1 MANLKGT
8 SGQLEWVDVNAMQ
21 TIGEAE
27 HFMCSDIEWDPTG
40 RFVATS
46 VSHWRHQME
55 NGYNVWTSQG
65 RQLKHQR
72 QDKFYQLL
80 WRPRPPSLL
89 TVAQEKDVRK
99 NLRTFSAKY
108 ALPLALTLTLT
119 PTLTLTRI
127 LTLSRYEAED
137 AMARSGM
144 QGEAKIICQ
153 QKSAAFEEWLKLKD
167 DEYKAQ
173 RQTRIDMRGGL
184 ESDNESA
191 YTLVEDVDEEEIS
204 YKEECVDRGGPRD
217 SD

>member
-1 MANLKGT
+1 MAGEFEEGGGAFHNAFAVLFGVVWLGTAVGFARYKGWAFMLVSFGLLAAFFYT
-8 SGQLEWVDVNAMQ
+8 LVEFILAYKKRAHRGHF
-21 TIGEAE
+21 EA
-27 HFMCSDIEWDPTG
+27 
-40 RFVATS
+40 
-46 VSHWRHQME
+46 
-55 NGYNVWTSQG
+55 
-65 RQLKHQR
+65 KHAAW
-72 QDKFYQLL
+72 Y
-80 WRPRPPSLL
+80 PR
-89 TVAQEKDVRK
+89 A
-99 NLRTFSAKY
+99 AK
-108 ALPLALTLTLT
+108 
-119 PTLTLTRI
+119 
-127 LTLSRYEAED
+127 YEAED

>member
-1 MANLKGT
+1 M
-8 SGQLEWVDVNAMQ
+8 GQLEWVDVNAMQ

-55 NGYNVWTSQG
+55 NGYNIWTSQG

-89 TVAQEKDVRK
+89 
-99 NLRTFSAKY
+99 SAK
-108 ALPLALTLTLT
+108 
-119 PTLTLTRI
+119 
-127 LTLSRYEAED
+127 YEAED
-137 AMARSGM
+137 AQARSGM
-144 QGEAKIICQ
+144 QGEAKVICQ
-153 QKSAAFEEWLKLKD
+153 DKSQAFEEWLKLKD

-191 YTLVEDVDEEEIS
+191 YTLVEDVDEVEIS
-204 YKEECVDRGGPRD
+204 YKEDCVDVGGPRD

>member
-108 ALPLALTLTLT
+108 
-119 PTLTLTRI
+119 
-127 LTLSRYEAED
+127 EAED

-204 YKEECVDRGGPRD
+204 FKEEVVDYGEQRD

>member
-46 VSHWRHQME
+46 VAHWRHQME
-55 NGYNVWTSQG
+55 NGYNIWTSQG
-65 RQLKHQR
+65 RQIKHQR
-72 QDKFYQLL
+72 QDKFFQLL

-89 TVAQEKDVRK
+89 SDAQEKEVRK
-99 NLRTFSAKY
+99 NLREYSKK
-108 ALPLALTLTLT
+108 
-119 PTLTLTRI
+119 
-127 LTLSRYEAED
+127 YEAED
-137 AMARSGM
+137 ALARAGM
-144 QGEAKIICQ
+144 QGDLLKDRQ
-153 QKSAAFEEWLKLKD
+153 NKSKAFEEWLKIKEE
-167 DEYKAQ
+167 EYKAN
-173 RQTRIDMRGGL
+173 RLARIDLRDGV

-204 YKEECVDRGGPRD
+204 FKEEVVDYGEQRD

>member
-1 MANLKGT
+1 MPDRALT
-8 SGQLEWVDVNAMQ
+8 SRPPALQL
-21 TIGEAE
+21 
-27 HFMCSDIEWDPTG
+27 
-40 RFVATS
+40 
-46 VSHWRHQME
+46 SHE
-55 NGYNVWTSQG
+55 
-65 RQLKHQR
+65 KK
-72 QDKFYQLL
+72 DKFYQLL

-99 NLRTFSAKY
+99 NLRTFSAK
-108 ALPLALTLTLT
+108 
-119 PTLTLTRI
+119 
-127 LTLSRYEAED
+127 YEAED

>member
-1 MANLKGT
+1 
-8 SGQLEWVDVNAMQ
+8 MQ

-40 RFVATS
+40 RFDATS
-46 VSHWRHQME
+46 VSHCRHQME
-55 NGYNVWTSQG
+55 NGYNIWTSQG

-89 TVAQEKDVRK
+89 SVAQEKDVRK
-99 NLRTFSAKY
+99 NLRSFSAKY
-108 ALPLALTLTLT
+108 
-119 PTLTLTRI
+119 
-127 LTLSRYEAED
+127 EAED
-137 AMARSGM
+137 SMARSGM
-144 QGEAKIICQ
+144 QGEAKVICQ
-153 QKSAAFEEWLKLKD
+153 EKSAAFEEWLKLKD

-191 YTLVEDVDEEEIS
+191 YTLVEDVDEVELS
-204 YKEECVDRGGPRD
+204 YKEDCVDVGGPRD

>member
-8 SGQLEWVDVNAMQ
+8 SGQLEWFDVNAMQ

-46 VSHWRHQME
+46 VAHWRHQME
-55 NGYNVWTSQG
+55 NGYNIWTSQG
-65 RQLKHQR
+65 RQIKHQR
-72 QDKFYQLL
+72 QDKFFQLL

-89 TVAQEKDVRK
+89 SDAQEKEVRK
-99 NLRTFSAKY
+99 NLREYSKK
-108 ALPLALTLTLT
+108 
-119 PTLTLTRI
+119 
-127 LTLSRYEAED
+127 YEAED
-137 AMARSGM
+137 ALARAGM
-144 QGEAKIICQ
+144 QGDLLKDRQ
-153 QKSAAFEEWLKLKD
+153 NKSKAFEEWLKIKEE
-167 DEYKAQ
+167 EYKAN
-173 RQTRIDMRGGL
+173 RLARIDLRDGV

-204 YKEECVDRGGPRD
+204 FKEEVVDYGEQRD